1 MLKIMDEKYWD
12 KVAGDYDGEIFS
24 VFDQDRNG
32 VIRSYIRRFGSAKHS
47 AGDFGC
53 GVGKFIPVLAENFA
67 HVHAV
72 DLSDE
77 LLQQA
82 RESCEGLDNVTYA
95 RKDLSSG
102 RVKLDTVDFALS
114 VNVAIMVPRRTRLG
128 ILRTIARGV
137 RKSGHVLL
145 VVPSLESALL
155 TDVRLI
161 EWNLRSGM
169 GYDKAVTAGL
179 GNAEIAQERSI
190 RQGIVEIDGE
200 PTKHYLREELEVLIA
215 ELALDIVS
223 IEKVEY
229 SWKTEFES
237 PPKWMKEPY
246 PWDWA
251 VLLRKRGG

>member
-32 VIRSYIRRFGSAKHS
+32 VIRSHIRRFGSPKLTA
-47 AGDFGC
+47 ADFGC
-53 GVGKFIPVLAENFA
+53 GVGKFIPVLAKNFA
-67 HVHAV
+67 HVHAI

-77 LLQQA
+77 LLGQA
-82 RESCEGLDNVTYA
+82 RETCKALPNVTYA
-95 RKDLSSG
+95 KKDLSSP
-102 RVKLDTVDFALS
+102 RVKLDKVDFALS
-114 VNVAIMVPRRTRLG
+114 INVAIMVPRRTRLG
-128 ILRTIARGV
+128 ILRTVARGV
-137 RKSGHVLL
+137 RKSGHLLL

-169 GYDKAVTAGL
+169 GYDKAVAASL
-179 GNAEIAQERSI
+179 GDAEIAQERSI
-190 RQGIVEIDGE
+190 RQGVVEIDGE
-200 PTKHYLREELEVLIA
+200 PTKHYLREELEVLLA
-215 ELALDIVS
+215 ELPLDIRS

-237 PPKWMKEPY
+237 PPKWMKAPY

-251 VLLRKRGG
+251 VLLRKKSG